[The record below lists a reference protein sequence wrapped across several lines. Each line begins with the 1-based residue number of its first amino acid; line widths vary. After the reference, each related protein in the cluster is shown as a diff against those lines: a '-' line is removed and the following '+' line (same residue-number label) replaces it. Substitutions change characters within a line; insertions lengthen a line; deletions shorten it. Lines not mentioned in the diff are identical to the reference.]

1 MPERYTETI
10 LKYLADRSYQ
20 PLKPRQLARQMGVH
34 EEDYGSFRDAVEIL
48 EEQGR
53 VVLGNKNAVMLPRMG
68 DTVIGTYRANPRG
81 FGFVIPEDPNA
92 HGDLFIPPNA
102 DGTAMTGDQV
112 RAKVLK
118 RGRRDGEDAYEG
130 RIVEVLQRATNRFVG
145 TLEKAG
151 GMHFVNPEGKR
162 FTQPIVIRDVGSP
175 GPVLGTKVAVEIV
188 DYNPDGDLP
197 TGVIVEELGEP
208 GELDVETDAVI
219 LAYGLPDAF
228 SETALSDARR
238 AVREFNRLDHEDLS
252 GLDHEREDLTGKTI
266 ITIDPPDARDYDDA
280 ISIDYDGKAGVW
292 TLGVHIADVSYFVR
306 EGSDLDTEARQ
317 RGTSVYFPR
326 RVVPMLPEI
335 LSNGVCS
342 LQEQQPRFAKSV
354 YVRYDDDGKVL
365 GTRFAESIIR
375 SARRLTY
382 RQAQDI
388 IDGRTAGGGGSYGGG
403 RHSAGYSKKVI
414 KTIRWMHELARRIE
428 KRRESDGMLHL
439 DLPAVE
445 LILDDEG
452 KVVDA
457 EPEDQSYTHTII
469 EMFMVEANE
478 AVARMLTRED
488 RNFLRRI
495 HPDPDKTENKD
506 LQAFI
511 SACGHKLP
519 KDMDRHAIQKLL
531 DGVKGRPESYAVNLA
546 ILKTF
551 QQAEYSPMK
560 IGHFALASSDYCHFT
575 SPIRRYA
582 DLTVHR
588 EFAKYCRDEFTD
600 EPPADMAELVK
611 LGEALSACDR
621 RADDAADELR
631 EVLVLQLLE
640 QKQGETFEGII
651 TGVAKFG
658 MFVQWPKYLIDGLVR
673 WDDLGEEDF
682 DVEPKQGMVRGR
694 KSGKVVRL
702 GDTLPVQVASVDVA
716 RRQLDLAPTNKTTG
730 KGGKKKQKNN
740 KKNKSNKS
748 NKQNK
753 KKQSGSGPSS
763 RGKSKSGK
771 GGGKPT
777 SNKKN
782 QGRRRKK
789 K

>member
-1 MPERYTETI
+1 MPERYTDTI
-10 LKYLADRSYQ
+10 LKYLAERSYQ
-20 PLKPRQLARQMGVH
+20 PLKPRQLARRIGVD
-34 EEDYGSFRDAVEIL
+34 EEDYGTFRDAVRQL

-53 VVLGNKNAVMLPRMG
+53 VVLGNKNAVTLPRMG
-68 DTVIGTYRANPRG
+68 DTVIGTYRPNPRG

-102 DGTAMTGDQV
+102 NGTAMTGDEV
-112 RAKVLK
+112 RAKVIK

-130 RIVEVLQRATNRFVG
+130 RIVEVIHRATNRFVG
-145 TLEKAG
+145 ILETAG
-151 GMHFVNPEGKR
+151 DMHFVNPEGKR
-162 FTQPIVIRDVGSP
+162 FTQPIVIRDVGGQA
-175 GPVLGTKVAVEIV
+175 GPILGTKVAVEIV
-188 DYNPDGDLP
+188 DYNAKGDLP
-197 TGVIVEELGEP
+197 VGVIVEELGEP

-219 LAYGLPDAF
+219 MAYGLPDAF
-228 SETALSDARR
+228 SDEALDEARQ
-238 AVREFNRLDHEDLS
+238 AVRSFNRLDLDDPS
-252 GLDHEREDLTGKTI
+252 RLDHRREDISDQTI

-280 ISIDYDGKAGVW
+280 ISIDYDGKSGVW
-292 TLGVHIADVSYFVR
+292 TLGVHIADVSHFVPD
-306 EGSDLDTEARQ
+306 GSVLDEEARQ

-342 LQEQQPRFAKSV
+342 LQEYQKRFVKSV
-354 YVRYDDDGKVL
+354 YIRYGDDGEVIDS
-365 GTRFAESIIR
+365 RFAESIIQ

-403 RHSAGYSKKVI
+403 RHSAGYGKKVV
-414 KTIRWMHELARRIE
+414 KAIRWMHELARRIE
-428 KRRESDGMLHL
+428 KRREANGMLHL

-445 LILDDEG
+445 LILDDAG

-478 AVARMLTRED
+478 AVARRMAKED
-488 RNFLRRI
+488 RNILRRV

-519 KDMDRHAIQKLL
+519 KQMDRHAIQALL
-531 DGVKGRPESYAVNLA
+531 DSVKGRPESYAVNLA

-588 EFAKYCRDEFTD
+588 TVARFCRGELEH
-600 EPPADMAELVK
+600 EPPEDISELTR

-640 QKQGETFEGII
+640 SKQGEVFDGVI

-673 WDDLGEEDF
+673 FDDLGNETF
-682 DVEPKQGMVRGR
+682 DVDAKQGVVRG
-694 KSGKVVRL
+694 KDTGQTVRL
-702 GDTLPVQVASVDVA
+702 GDRLNVQVASVDVA
-716 RRQLDLAPTNKTTG
+716 RRQLDLVPTKKTTG
-730 KGGKKKQKNN
+730 KNGTSSGGKSKKSKKSN
-740 KKNKSNKS
+740 KGRKGKSGNKSGGQRKGGKGGKSGKSNKS
-748 NKQNK
+748 
-753 KKQSGSGPSS
+753 
-763 RGKSKSGK
+763 RK
-771 GGGKPT
+771 G
-777 SNKKN
+777 
-782 QGRRRKK
+782 RKK
-789 K
+789 T

>member
-20 PLKPRQLARQMGVH
+20 PLKPRQLARQMGVQ
-34 EEDYGSFRDAVEIL
+34 EEDYGSFRDAVELL

-162 FTQPIVIRDVGSP
+162 FTQPIVVRDIGSP

-188 DYNPDGDLP
+188 DYNADGDLP
-197 TGVIVEELGEP
+197 AGVIVEELGEP
-208 GELDVETDAVI
+208 GELEVETDAVI
-219 LAYGLPDAF
+219 LAYGLPEAF

-238 AVREFNRLDHEDLS
+238 AVREFNRLDHENLQ
-252 GLDHEREDLTGKTI
+252 LDHEREDLTGQTI

-292 TLGVHIADVSYFVR
+292 TLGVHIADVSHFVR
-306 EGSDLDTEARQ
+306 EGTELDNEARQ

-382 RQAQDI
+382 RQAQDV

-428 KRRESDGMLHL
+428 KRREANGMLHL

-588 EFAKYCRDEFTD
+588 QFAKYCRDEFTD
-600 EPPADMAELVK
+600 EPPADMSELVK

-640 QKQGETFEGII
+640 HKQGETFEGII

-658 MFVQWPKYLIDGLVR
+658 LFVQWPKYLIDGLVR
-673 WDDLGEEDF
+673 FDDLGAEDF
-682 DVEPKQGMVRGR
+682 DVDPKQGMVRG
-694 KSGKVVRL
+694 KKTGKVVRL

-730 KGGKKKQKNN
+730 KDGKKGKKGGKKNSGGRKSSSNRKNSN
-740 KKNKSNKS
+740 RKKS
-748 NKQNK
+748 
-753 KKQSGSGPSS
+753 
-763 RGKSKSGK
+763 SGK
-771 GGGKPT
+771 GGGSPK
-777 SNKKN
+777 SKKKKGSRG
-782 QGRRRKK
+782 GRRKRK
-789 K
+789 